1 MSDKTTFFGR
11 RIGYNEEK
19 RKRTRA
25 MKIKNGTKAGLRWFK
40 RRGWIIGLVLVIV
53 GVAAWTNRFYLQ
65 RFNPMELRHLQY
77 IDIEGN
83 RMLTWE
89 DVVQNA
95 HVEPGMFLSEVF
107 EDSVEKNLMQLP
119 LIHKVT
125 VEKHFPSS
133 LTIKVQES
141 TPVVA
146 SFQGGRV
153 SVYSERG
160 LLLPMSTAAAFHLP
174 VVDSAAYER
183 IGEVASRL
191 QQLRQDNKDLYNLVS
206 MVSWNEDLRAYEV
219 FFSDTGYKALFPQGK
234 WEKDL
239 WTLLESVK
247 RGFPQDLKCAGE
259 VDMRFAGFLYVR
271 NYDKRCVN
279 G

>member
-1 MSDKTTFFGR
+1 
-11 RIGYNEEK
+11 
-19 RKRTRA
+19 
-25 MKIKNGTKAGLRWFK
+25 
-40 RRGWIIGLVLVIV
+40 
-53 GVAAWTNRFYLQ
+53 
-65 RFNPMELRHLQY
+65 
-77 IDIEGN
+77 
-83 RMLTWE
+83 MLTWE

-259 VDMRFAGFLYVR
+259 VDMRFAGFLYVLI
-271 NYDKRCVN
+271 

>member
-1 MSDKTTFFGR
+1 
-11 RIGYNEEK
+11 
-19 RKRTRA
+19 
-25 MKIKNGTKAGLRWFK
+25 
-40 RRGWIIGLVLVIV
+40 
-53 GVAAWTNRFYLQ
+53 
-65 RFNPMELRHLQY
+65 
-77 IDIEGN
+77 
-83 RMLTWE
+83 MLTWE

>member
-1 MSDKTTFFGR
+1 LSNKTTFFGR

-25 MKIKNGTKAGLRWFK
+25 MKIKSGTMASLRWFK
-40 RRGWIIGLVLVIV
+40 RRGWILGLVLVIV

-95 HVEPGMFLSEVF
+95 HVEPGMLLSEVF

-119 LIHKVT
+119 LIYKVE

-146 SFQGGRV
+146 YFRGTHA
-153 SVYSERG
+153 SVFSERG
-160 LLLPMSTAAAFHLP
+160 LLLPMSTSTAFRLP
-174 VVDSAAYER
+174 VVDSSAYER

-191 QQLRQDNKDLYNLVS
+191 QQLRQQDKDLYNLVS
-206 MVSWNEDLRAYEV
+206 LVSWNEDHRAYEV
-219 FFSDTGYKALFPQGK
+219 FFSDVGYKVLFPQGE
-234 WEKDL
+234 WGKDL
-239 WTLLESVK
+239 WSLLESVK